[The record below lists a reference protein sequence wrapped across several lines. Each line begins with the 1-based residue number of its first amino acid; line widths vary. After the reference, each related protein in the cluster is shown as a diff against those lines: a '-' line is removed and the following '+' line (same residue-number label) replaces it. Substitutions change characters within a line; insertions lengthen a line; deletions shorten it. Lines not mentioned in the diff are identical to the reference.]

1 MTQRETGIE
10 QRSDNT
16 YVRKPR
22 IEEPIERTVHGV
34 KWSELDFKTQ
44 LANMGNRVDGYPTE
58 RGLEIVSPEFDIISG
73 VRGLLN
79 VAKTT
84 TIPMKLKS
92 TYYNK
97 APWTFKPN
105 PDSYY
110 RAMPKEAI
118 DDAIETGV
126 IRHKPKSSKFLEL
139 LELKNSPDPEIA
151 SKASLEFSKL
161 SRVDKMNVGSRSAPG
176 QTYFMKGR
184 PLTRVYAEKYNKPV
198 SHFGDYIIEVSDNVP
213 FIPLKTKGRLV
224 PEVMENLEKNYNPEI
239 KGLAIPK
246 ANVLPEKV
254 IPLDENVKLYKP
266 DWFRGFKEIKTRK
279 YQSGGS
285 FKPQVV
291 KGKTGLKLIESVN
304 NRSKANFVQRLNNS
318 ERQHIQDWE
327 TPNKI
332 ATHKMSWAT
341 EGEKA
346 IVFPMVQEING
357 SLHDFSNPKYNHKKW
372 DALDNAINKGD
383 TLIMTPDQAK
393 WFTENY
399 KNFYPKFGKGE
410 GGAFKSQL
418 FALTNRSPDGR
429 PLEQGLKNVYP
440 EMALAG
446 FVRAGM
452 MGALPSFKNSA
463 ISTASGITSRQVKDK
478 LTKGLEQATNTGET
492 INDAVRNSAKAIVIK
507 TSKEVVKRLPEA
519 L

>member
-1 MTQRETGIE
+1 MYYKNSKEDKNYKSVRQET
-10 QRSDNT
+10 DNT
-16 YVRKPR
+16 YVEKPR

-79 VAKTT
+79 MGVTAGKALN
-84 TIPMKLKS
+84 IPMKLQS

-110 RAMPKEAI
+110 RAIPKEAI
-118 DDAIETGV
+118 DDAIETGI
-126 IRHKPKSSKFLEL
+126 IRHKPKRMSVEVVKGINFSRGSGSKE
-139 LELKNSPDPEIA
+139 
-151 SKASLEFSKL
+151 
-161 SRVDKMNVGSRSAPG
+161 G
-176 QTYFMKGR
+176 QTYFLKGH
-184 PLTRVYAEKYNKPV
+184 PWTQKYSKRYGKPETGTY
-198 SHFGDYIIEVSDNVP
+198 GDYIIEANDKIP
-213 FIPLKTKGRLV
+213 FIPLKPKGRLIT
-224 PEVMENLEKNYNPEI
+224 EVMENLEKNYNPEI

-266 DWFRGFKEIKTRK
+266 DWLRGFKEIKTRK

-285 FKPQVV
+285 FKSQVV
-291 KGKTGLKLIESVN
+291 KGQKGLKLIESVN

-410 GGAFKSQL
+410 GGVIKAQ
-418 FALTNRSPDGR
+418 
-429 PLEQGLKNVYP
+429 EGL
-440 EMALAG
+440 
-446 FVRAGM
+446 
-452 MGALPSFKNSA
+452 
-463 ISTASGITSRQVKDK
+463 
-478 LTKGLEQATNTGET
+478 LTKLG
-492 INDAVRNSAKAIVIK
+492 IK
-507 TSKEVVKRLPEA
+507 LKKHFQKKDQHI
-519 L
+519 